1 MQNICSIDLMT
12 TLKCLEEK
20 RQTIKYSL
28 KVKDSIGLKKL
39 EERDWQ
45 LLVEIIIHAVEFK
58 SLYENSIEK
67 KPEILEIVENN
78 YRIIIRIYQHLYADI
93 ADIFFEYIHSLDTDE
108 IQQLDDDIKING
120 WGVITLFQIDS
131 ALELLSTFQLFYHN
145 NGRLCL
151 TNGLL
156 IVPEAEV
163 PEGEE

>member
-20 RQTIKYSL
+20 RQTIKHSL

-67 KPEILEIVENN
+67 KPKIIEIVENN
-78 YRIIIRIYQHLYADI
+78 YKIIIRIYQHLYTDI
-93 ADIFFEYIHSLDTDE
+93 DIFFRIYSFFRYWWDTAT
-108 IQQLDDDIKING
+108 
-120 WGVITLFQIDS
+120 WWR
-131 ALELLSTFQLFYHN
+131 Y
-145 NGRLCL
+145 
-151 TNGLL
+151 
-156 IVPEAEV
+156 
-163 PEGEE
+163 